1 MQTPLVTAVIPTR
14 NRPELLKRAVE
25 SALAQT
31 YSPLEIVV
39 VMDGPDAATADAL
52 AALPTDILSIV
63 CLPENVGGS
72 AARNEGVRRARGDW
86 IAFLDDDDEWKPRKI
101 EKQIF
106 AGLAS
111 SRRWPLLCSQVLART
126 PEAEYTWPEAAPY
139 EPYSEYLLVRSRLS
153 YGEGLM
159 HTSTLMAKRE
169 LLEHVPFRPGLRKH
183 QDWDWVLRC
192 TQRSDVEVIFLPEPL
207 AVWYVDMTR
216 TRVSHQNMWR
226 TSHDWIRESRAL
238 VTKRAYSS
246 FLATYVARQAFSDR
260 AWSAFLPLLKE
271 LYCVGSPR
279 LRDLGVFLG
288 AWVVPSAFRS
298 TVSKLARPRA
308 DTQLPRG

>member
-1 MQTPLVTAVIPTR
+1 V
-14 NRPELLKRAVE
+14 KRAVE

-31 YSPLEIVV
+31 YSPLEIIVV
-39 VMDGPDAATADAL
+39 IDGPDAATAAAL
-52 AALPTDILSIV
+52 ACFHTDILRIV
-63 CLPENVGGS
+63 CLPDNVGGS
-72 AARNEGVRRARGDW
+72 AARNEGIRRARGEW

-126 PEAEYTWPEAAPY
+126 PEAEYIWPEAAPC
-139 EPYSEYLLVRSRLS
+139 EPYSEYLLVRSRLT

-169 LLEHVPFRPGLRKH
+169 LLKEVPFRPGLRKH

-192 TQRSDVEVIFLPEPL
+192 TRRSDVEVIFLPEPL
-207 AVWYVDMTR
+207 AVWYVDTNR
-216 TRVSHQNMWR
+216 TRVSHQNMWW
-226 TSHDWIRESRAL
+226 TSYDWIRESRAL

-246 FLATYVARQAFSDR
+246 FLATYVARQASADR

-271 LYCVGSPR
+271 VCCVGSPR

-298 TVSKLARPRA
+298 TISKLAQPRAGTQRPRA
-308 DTQLPRG
+308 